1 MAREQLFSPRINKRI
16 LVLTSTFPRRV
27 NDTEP
32 RFVFDLCSYYVN
44 HGFVVDVIAPHANG
58 SKRYEV
64 MDGVNVYRYRYFP
77 ERLQTL
83 AYEGGIIP
91 NLKKN
96 RLNYLLV
103 PFFILFQSLAI
114 IRCLKGAKY
123 HLIHAHWLVPQ
134 AFICAVVLRYIVRAH
149 IPILCTSHGADLY
162 ALNGAMMRRIKRW
175 TGANCAHLCVVSK
188 AMKRDI
194 LNLGLPA
201 DSVSIIPMG
210 VELRNT
216 FTQKADVTRRANRII
231 FVGRFV
237 AKKGIEILIDALT
250 LIRDAYPRIELLLVG
265 DGPLRQ
271 QLEERVNMA
280 GASGN
285 VKFTGGVAHDV
296 LPELYSSASI
306 AVVPSI
312 IDAQGDR
319 EGLGLVMI
327 EAMGCGCAVVAS
339 AMEPLTEVVEHEK
352 SGLIFEPG
360 NAEDLSRQLVR
371 LLRDPEFTK
380 NLARRGGE
388 IARESYDWGRISE
401 YYTRLIEK
409 ISVT

>member
-1 MAREQLFSPRINKRI
+1 
-16 LVLTSTFPRRV
+16 
-27 NDTEP
+27 
-32 RFVFDLCSYYVN
+32 
-44 HGFVVDVIAPHANG
+44 
-58 SKRYEV
+58 
-64 MDGVNVYRYRYFP
+64 
-77 ERLQTL
+77 
-83 AYEGGIIP
+83 
-91 NLKKN
+91 
-96 RLNYLLV
+96 
-103 PFFILFQSLAI
+103 
-114 IRCLKGAKY
+114 
-123 HLIHAHWLVPQ
+123 
-134 AFICAVVLRYIVRAH
+134 
-149 IPILCTSHGADLY
+149 
-162 ALNGAMMRRIKRW
+162 
-175 TGANCAHLCVVSK
+175 
-188 AMKRDI
+188 MKRDI

-388 IARESYDWGRISE
+388 IARESYDWGCISE